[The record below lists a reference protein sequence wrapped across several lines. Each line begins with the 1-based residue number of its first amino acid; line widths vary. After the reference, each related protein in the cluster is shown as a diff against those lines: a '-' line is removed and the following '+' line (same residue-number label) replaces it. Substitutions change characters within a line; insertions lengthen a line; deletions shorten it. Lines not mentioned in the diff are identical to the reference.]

1 MKVRFVC
8 PLAVRATDTSIARFP
23 IAGFAAPAA
32 IVQAAA

>member
-8 PLAVRATDTSIARFP
+8 SLAARAADTSIEPSP
-23 IAGFAAPAA
+23 IVGFAAPAA